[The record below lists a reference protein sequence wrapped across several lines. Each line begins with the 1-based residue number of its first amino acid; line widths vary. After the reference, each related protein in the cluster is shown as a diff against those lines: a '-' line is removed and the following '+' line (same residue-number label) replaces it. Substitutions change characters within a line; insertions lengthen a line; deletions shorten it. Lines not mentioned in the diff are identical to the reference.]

1 VPTEIELKNS
11 IVDILIY
18 LFENQLDDEI
28 DLDAE
33 RDRIK
38 GELRNAGFD
47 PAQVSRALDWLH
59 DLAEAGDREAPGG
72 QMARGSVRIY
82 TGDEERMLDT
92 ECRGLLYFLEHLGV
106 LESDS
111 REQVIDRVMAL
122 DAEIDLEHL
131 KWVVLMVLF
140 NRTGQ
145 NQTFFW
151 VEDLV
156 MSDLNGMV
164 H

>member
-1 VPTEIELKNS
+1 MKNS

-33 RDRIK
+33 RPRIIS
-38 GELRNAGFD
+38 ELRGAGFD
-47 PAQVSRALDWLH
+47 PGQVSRALDWLH
-59 DLAEAGDREAPGG
+59 DLAEAGDREAPSG
-72 QMARGSVRIY
+72 QAARGCARIY
-82 TGDEERMLDT
+82 TADEERMLDT

-106 LESDS
+106 LDGES

-145 NQTFFW
+145 GQTFFW